1 MPWISKS
8 KYMKNLHLN
17 FDSSDDEDGPE
28 EYSKEQERLDMV
40 FGGSIAR
47 VIQWG
52 SALCGFIPDTVES
65 DDGQLI
71 HMDEDY
77 INHIKETRLAL
88 MLEKTVHL

>member
-1 MPWISKS
+1 M
-8 KYMKNLHLN
+8 
-17 FDSSDDEDGPE
+17 
-28 EYSKEQERLDMV
+28 

-52 SALCGFIPDTVES
+52 SALCGFIPDTVEGE
-65 DDGQLI
+65 DGQVI

-88 MLEKTVHL
+88 MLEKTVRVDLFSLRKTKTVFTNFAMRRLK

>member
-8 KYMKNLHLN
+8 KYLKNLNLH
-17 FDSSDDEDGPE
+17 FESDSEDESVQD
-28 EYSKEQERLDMV
+28 EYTKEHERLDIV

-52 SALCGFIPDTVES
+52 SALCGFIPDTVEGE
-65 DDGQLI
+65 DGQLI

-88 MLEKTVHL
+88 MLEKTVR